1 MPVHCEQYDVHDPAN
16 ICAIL
21 DSEDV
26 EEVVEDVLQ
35 HRRSVE
41 VLLTGDQNL
50 RLIRI
55 SRHLKRGANFRYIM
69 YKHNSIKNRTSDVTG
84 QSP

>member
-35 HRRSVE
+35 HCRSVE

-50 RLIRI
+50 CLIRI
-55 SRHLKRGANFRYIM
+55 SRHLKRGANFQYIM
-69 YKHNSIKNRTSDVTG
+69 YKHNPIKIKTSDVTG

>member
-1 MPVHCEQYDVHDPAN
+1 MPVHCEQYDVHDPSN

-35 HRRSVE
+35 HRWSVE

-55 SRHLKRGANFRYIM
+55 SRHLERERNFS
-69 YKHNSIKNRTSDVTG
+69 NV
-84 QSP
+84 QA

>member
-35 HRRSVE
+35 HRRSIE

-55 SRHLKRGANFRYIM
+55 SRHLKRERNFSY
-69 YKHNSIKNRTSDVTG
+69 V
-84 QSP
+84 

>member
-1 MPVHCEQYDVHDPAN
+1 MPVHCEQYDVHDPSN

-55 SRHLKRGANFRYIM
+55 SRHLERERIFSN
-69 YKHNSIKNRTSDVTG
+69 V
-84 QSP
+84 